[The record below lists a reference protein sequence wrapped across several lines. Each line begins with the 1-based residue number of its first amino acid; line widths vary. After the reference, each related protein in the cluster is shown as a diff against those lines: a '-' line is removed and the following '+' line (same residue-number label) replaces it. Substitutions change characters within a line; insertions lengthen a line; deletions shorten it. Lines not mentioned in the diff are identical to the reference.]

1 MSNVFS
7 NVFSELISVY
17 STWPAL
23 KSYLSSP
30 EGGNLRIDDR
40 STPENPFALL
50 RYIKGSSNLA
60 LPHVRAFRS
69 VVWDTLE
76 HRPVSVTPFKSADG
90 EGLPTTGLPADYVLE
105 YFPDGTLI
113 GMWFDKYNSRWR
125 IHTRSTIDANCCY
138 YNNTSSFATMFTAAA
153 ANYNMELNRDDC
165 YSIVLMHP
173 DNRIVVPVKAP
184 ELRWVQSVFVA
195 PNGVLAWQSFTTTT
209 PNPVTPIT
217 GMTTWTDVLIR
228 LNDWN
233 KRFGHTIQGIHIKG
247 PNGQRW
253 KIRTPEYNR
262 IRALRGNTARRDYLW
277 LTAWR
282 GGNLAQ
288 YLKVYPEERTAA
300 NRIIDTWKRITGD
313 VYHTYVDVFKARSL
327 PKTAIPPKLRSLIYG
342 IHNKFMT
349 ELKPQGK
356 SVDWH
361 ATMEFMNSR
370 DVPLMLF
377 VLNWENR
384 NAMIQLGIQ
393 QIPLEPPS
401 SMTTTVVVE
410 RVEAHDDAPVVE
422 RVEAAVPV
430 VERVDADVPPPVAA
444 LPPPGPMLT
453 RALSMY

>member
-1 MSNVFS
+1 
-7 NVFSELISVY
+7 
-17 STWPAL
+17 
-23 KSYLSSP
+23 
-30 EGGNLRIDDR
+30 
-40 STPENPFALL
+40 
-50 RYIKGSSNLA
+50 
-60 LPHVRAFRS
+60 
-69 VVWDTLE
+69 VWDTLE

-90 EGLPTTGLPADYVLE
+90 EVLPTTGTPADYTLE

-113 GMWFDKYNSRWR
+113 GMWFDKYNSKWR

-138 YNNTSSFATMFTAAA
+138 YNNTSSFATMFATAA

-165 YSIVLMHP
+165 YSVVLLHP

-195 PNGVLAWQSFTTTT
+195 ANGVLAWQSFTTTT

-217 GMTTWTDVLIR
+217 GITTWSDVLIR

-277 LTAWR
+277 LGAWR

-300 NRIIDTWKRITGD
+300 NRIIDNWKRITGD

-377 VLNWENR
+377 VLNWESR

-401 SMTTTVVVE
+401 STTTTVVVE
-410 RVEAHDDAPVVE
+410 RVEAHDATVVQE
-422 RVEAAVPV
+422 RVETRDDAETRDDETRDAETRDDATVPAA
-430 VERVDADVPPPVAA
+430 AA
-444 LPPPGPMLT
+444 LPPPPPGPSLV
-453 RALSMY
+453 RALSMH